1 MSRAAR
7 WTAVAVLVVA
17 AVLAPFLVMDA
28 WFAPT
33 VERGLAA
40 AGAEGVFVA
49 VVALLSADVLLP
61 VPSSVVGVAAGTTLG
76 PWLGA
81 AAVWLGLTTGCV
93 VAYWLG
99 ARAASPLARRVLLSD
114 ADIARAAALADRFG
128 PGTLVLARAVPV
140 LAEASVVA
148 AGMVGMPLAR
158 VLAVTALA
166 NLGVAAVLAWAGA
179 RAADHHGSAWAFA
192 ASVAIPAAA
201 WLAARTA
208 RRFGGNRQYRLRA
221 QRHR

>member
-1 MSRAAR
+1 MGRAAR
-7 WTAVAVLVVA
+7 WSVVAVLVMA
-17 AVLAPFLVMDA
+17 AVLAPFLLMDA
-28 WFAPT
+28 WFAPA

-81 AAVWLGLTTGCV
+81 AAVWLGLTLGCA
-93 VAYWLG
+93 VAHWLG

-166 NLGVAAVLAWAGA
+166 NLGVATVLAWAGA
-179 RAADHHGSAWAFA
+179 RAAGHGPAWAFA

-201 WLAARTA
+201 WMAARTA
-208 RRFGGNRQYRLRA
+208 FAVVRRPAPGRGQAGR
-221 QRHR
+221 